1 MATEYNYFTTKP
13 EWVRDLFNR
22 VGLGENDSLK
32 EAWRDLCALGEL
44 RASLPESQQQLIY
57 GKTPAT
63 AQTTNLEEL
72 ILSFD
77 GDVEEA
83 LLEVEDS
90 VSDLSDYDSVE
101 ERMMIAGR
109 YRDTNPRT
117 PEELLALPAFDL
129 LYQQLNDDYRDAYY
143 RYLAL
148 APELATH
155 LNTYQRRSYHSDFPY
170 QQIELR
176 YRILEHFSVYQHLG
190 LNLTELFFSPED
202 PITANAWMFEQA
214 GLYLAAILAP
224 NLNLSGLDNAVSRD
238 REGIL
243 DRIEQG
249 IFEAE
254 GVSQLSNILLQALI
268 MSGHPRAIALV
279 EKLLRAAKLSEG
291 LRQSIIEVID
301 FGSLDTFKY
310 FLQIIQDEN
319 LLRFSSV
326 KRAFLTFGG
335 LTDGLSD
342 KTIPLVGQWLLE
354 GLLEEKAEEYL
365 LEKNYV
371 KFYLGLYL
379 KACHSVEDALS
390 VIVERFG
397 AWDQHQ
403 QIAALHFVG
412 QAKLTIP
419 GSVPTLLMQ
428 TINQI
433 PEETKAG
440 QEKARN
446 LAAALLT
453 NIPELSFGS
462 LPEKRDFL
470 AGILPLFAKVKTSA
484 RYHNIYG
491 EGDAPFSSYY
501 VNLHYRSVVLPLVD
515 EVEDFYEEAY
525 AVFPKYWTSWG
536 DHSAMIPRM
545 KVPAVHK
552 AVVAAIGTG
561 ISDTAFDIIK
571 AAKLELTHEDF
582 LTVGDLLR
590 LKSSTV
596 RNNVAQLLKEA
607 PAETILEVAHAAL
620 STRNKNKRN
629 GAIGILTDNYEVV
642 KNLPQYAQVQELI
655 RGIEFETSLQD
666 QVAVLLGEEKP
677 AHEERELFFTPVA
690 EIPRPELNWD
700 PQAVDTYLNPDLN
713 KLTKFMNDCAEA
725 FAAHHGETVV
735 RTGYDGA
742 KYEARAGYDFFYMTD
757 VVSQYRETTPY
768 DGYTFYE
775 DFLPFT
781 TQLSDLECLLW
792 RHYLTAVTQYEDYGR
807 SYRDEITDWAI
818 KHQYLPDLSSM
829 FKEWASSKVNKTDRE
844 YVISNARA
852 ALNMELARREHK
864 KVNDSCQ
871 DFFAQV
877 LAYQVA
883 KERERIQAG
892 EMIPLDDMPEEA
904 KPETVSLFDYER
916 YVSIQAFD
924 TQTTWANPEQMLA
937 IVLNL
942 VSISKQHNYTFPIEV
957 LFKLEDLGLIGL
969 DLIYTLMLDP
979 DPYPIVRSYRRSSVE
994 YDSHLNTL
1002 LFQVSTNVSRAV
1014 NHSTNVTYQEPAYL
1028 EKQKEVYR
1036 AMVSY
1041 LVEFEIA
1048 RTDSDTPY
1056 SEAISRVFAFY
1067 GAEVFLKTLSKMDK
1081 LTFVRGYSW
1090 GHEGKKE
1097 MFSKI
1102 IARTLPEEDLTQE
1115 RFNELVKQYQID
1127 NQRLLEACV
1136 YNLRFIEYA
1145 ENYLKIPGLVKAA
1158 YFFKTHLNDSL
1169 SDQQKLIVR
1178 RYTDIAFTD
1187 FENGQMDLNWF
1198 KESYQELGENNFQ
1211 ALYDAAKYITDGGK
1225 HKRAQYFA
1233 DAVRGKLKFKEVESR
1248 ISDKRNQ
1255 EMVLAYGLIP
1265 LGKGKSRD
1273 REKDLLHRY
1282 QKLQSFLAES
1292 KKFGSQRRASEA
1304 LKVSIAMNN
1313 LARNVGMSI
1322 NRFTWSM
1329 EAKLSQSQA
1338 EFFSPHQVDDY
1349 FIHID
1354 LTRPE
1359 KPQIIVS
1366 KDDKQLKSVPGK
1378 ISKNAYVK
1386 ELKAVTAAL
1395 KAQYRRARTMLE
1407 EAMCTRETFT
1417 PSALAELDT
1426 VPVVSAL
1433 MRDLLFIHE
1442 GKVGFFRN
1450 GKLEGIKAE
1459 IELAEDAQLRIAHP
1473 VDLLKHDWVAWQN
1486 LLLEREII
1494 QPFKQV
1500 FRELYTMTAEE
1511 RKQDG
1516 YTQRFAGYQV
1526 AVNQTLGLLNSR
1538 GWMLNG
1544 EEGFEKVHHHSDL
1557 RIELYSYADWY
1568 TAGDVEAPSFEKVVF
1583 LDNKTGKTYNMA
1595 ELDPIIFSETMRDL
1609 DLVVSVAHVGGVDP
1623 ELNHTTIELRTRI
1636 LEHNLGLFGVSNYQI
1651 EGSHI
1656 TIKGLLHEYSMHLG
1670 SGVIHVAGRGMLPV
1684 FPVHSQQRGRIFLPF
1699 VDSDP
1704 KTAEIVSKAL
1714 MLANDKKIKDPA
1726 ILSHLR

>member
-1 MATEYNYFTTKP
+1 MATEYNYYLSKR
-13 EWVRDLFNR
+13 EWLEHLFEQSGPKTADFDAQQWIDFLLLSESHDSFDDSALDLIPGF
-22 VGLGENDSLK
+22 K
-32 EAWRDLCALGEL
+32 EARDEATGH
-44 RASLPESQQQLIY
+44 RRRNSQ
-57 GKTPAT
+57 
-63 AQTTNLEEL
+63 
-72 ILSFD
+72 
-77 GDVEEA
+77 
-83 LLEVEDS
+83 
-90 VSDLSDYDSVE
+90 VSWQDK
-101 ERMMIAGR
+101 
-109 YRDTNPRT
+109 YRQKNPQSPR
-117 PEELLALPAFDL
+117 ELLDLPAFKF
-129 LYQQLNDDYRDAYY
+129 LYSRLNADYQDAYY

-148 APELATH
+148 CPRLSVEQ
-155 LNTYQRRSYHSDFPY
+155 NYYQRRSYHSDNPFHFLQP
-170 QQIELR
+170 R
-176 YRILEHFSVYQHLG
+176 YEVLEHFTIYQHEG
-190 LNLTELFFSPED
+190 FNLEEFFTQGKNPLDSHY
-202 PITANAWMFEQA
+202 MFAEA
-214 GLYLAAILAP
+214 AYYLPGILAP
-224 NLNLSGLDNAVSRD
+224 DLDLPGLENPVSRD
-238 REGIL
+238 PEALL
-243 DRIEQG
+243 DKIEQG

-254 GVSQLSNILLQALI
+254 GVSSVSSPLLKGLV
-268 MSGHPRAIALV
+268 MSGHPRALDLV
-279 EKLLRAAKLSEG
+279 AKLLRAAKLSEG
-291 LRQSIIEVID
+291 LRQSILETID
-301 FGSLDTFKY
+301 TGSLETYKF
-310 FLQIIQDEN
+310 FLKIVKDED
-319 LLRFSSV
+319 LIRFSSV
-326 KRAFLTFGG
+326 KRSFLTF
-335 LTDGLSD
+335 TGLSEELSG
-342 KTIPLVGQWLLE
+342 KTIPMMAEWTIECLLE
-354 GLLEEKAEEYL
+354 DKAEEFLEEK
-365 LEKNYV
+365 NYI
-371 KFYLGLYL
+371 KFYLGLYAI
-379 KACHSVEDALS
+379 ACKSLESALE
-390 VIVERFG
+390 IIRQRFTS
-397 AWDQHQ
+397 WDHHQ
-403 QIAALHFVG
+403 QIAALFMVKNA
-412 QAKLTIP
+412 QLALPAAIP
-419 GSVPTLLMQ
+419 TALMQ
-428 TINQI
+428 SIQQLPYSTK
-433 PEETKAG
+433 EELS
-440 QEKARN
+440 QVRN
-446 LAAALLT
+446 LTATALT
-453 NIPELSFGS
+453 N
-462 LPEKRDFL
+462 LPQLTFTSVEEKRDFL
-470 AGILPLFAKVKTSA
+470 STVLPLLTGMKGTA
-484 RYHNIYG
+484 RAYQVIG
-491 EGDAPFSSYY
+491 EGDSPYTAYQSSRLY
-501 VNLHYRSVVLPLVD
+501 SETILPLVD
-515 EVEDFYEEAY
+515 ELNDFHEAAY
-525 AVFPKYWTSWG
+525 AVFPKYWVSWHG
-536 DHSAMIPRM
+536 SKGMAHRVHHPVVHSAM
-545 KVPAVHK
+545 VSAV
-552 AVVAAIGTG
+552 GTG
-561 ISDTAFDIIK
+561 ISDAALNIIQDTGM
-571 AAKLELTHEDF
+571 KLSHGDF
-582 LTVGDLLR
+582 LTLGDLLR
-590 LKSSTV
+590 LKGSTV
-596 RNNVAQLLKEA
+596 RNNVATLLKEA
-607 PAETILEVAHAAL
+607 PADTILEVAEAAL

-677 AHEERELFFTPVA
+677 AHEERELFFTPVT
-690 EIPRPELNWD
+690 EIPRPELNWKQSYID
-700 PQAVDTYLNPDLN
+700 EFLHADLE
-713 KLTKFMNDCAEA
+713 KFDRFIQDCADV
-725 FAAHHGETVV
+725 FASHHGDEVTIVH
-735 RTGYDGA
+735 YDGSTRRI
-742 KYEARAGYDFFYMTD
+742 RAGYDFTQMQSLAPTMD
-757 VVSQYRETTPY
+757 NK
-768 DGYTFYE
+768 DYTKYSFYE
-775 DFLPFT
+775 DFLPLT
-781 TQLSDLECLLW
+781 TTLTDTECALYMHLLAIIDDYESYSRRSFSDD
-792 RHYLTAVTQYEDYGR
+792 VVDY
-807 SYRDEITDWAI
+807 AI
-818 KHQYLPDLSSM
+818 SHGYLPDLTGLI
-829 FKEWASSKVNKTDRE
+829 SKYATDRKPE
-844 YVISNARA
+844 HDDYIRNAVHT
-852 ALNMELARREHK
+852 LNMEQMRRGED
-864 KVNDSCQ
+864 NLNAATGE
-871 DFFAQV
+871 FFSHVTAFHI
-877 LAYQVA
+877 A
-883 KERERIQAG
+883 KERERVQKG
-892 EMIPLDDMPEEA
+892 EAFPVHDSDQKITPE
-904 KPETVSLFDYER
+904 SSIYFDYLR
-916 YVSIQAFD
+916 YPIYRALRVETARKHPDFSF
-924 TQTTWANPEQMLA
+924 A

-942 VSISKQHNYTFPIEV
+942 VDLCRNHNYPFDIDL
-957 LFKLEDLGLIGL
+957 LFLFEDLGLVSR
-969 DLIYTLMLDP
+969 DFIYTLVLDEHQ
-979 DPYPIVRSYRRSSVE
+979 YETYSRSYYHTSSDPSSHLTTLVRELSNNVSQSESSVK
-994 YDSHLNTL
+994 YAHYT
-1002 LFQVSTNVSRAV
+1002 
-1014 NHSTNVTYQEPAYL
+1014 EPAYL
-1028 EKQKEVYR
+1028 DQQKEVYH
-1036 AMVSY
+1036 AAISY

-1056 SEAISRVFAFY
+1056 SEAVSHAFAFY

-1127 NQRLLEACV
+1127 DQRLLEACV

-1145 ENYLKIPGLVKAA
+1145 ENYLQIPGLVKAA

-1169 SDQQKLIVR
+1169 NDQQKLIVR
-1178 RYTDIAFTD
+1178 RYTDIDFTD
-1187 FENGQMDLNWF
+1187 FENGQMDLDWF
-1198 KESYQELGENNFQ
+1198 KESYQELGEKNFQ

-1273 REKDLLHRY
+1273 SEKDLLHRY

-1313 LARNVGMSI
+1313 LARNMGLSI

-1354 LTRPE
+1354 LARPE

-1386 ELKAVTAAL
+1386 ELKTVKAAL

-1407 EAMCTRETFT
+1407 DAMCTRETFT
-1417 PSALAELDT
+1417 PSALTELDA

-1433 MRDLLFIHE
+1433 MRDLLFIHN
-1442 GKVGFFRN
+1442 GTVGFFRD
-1450 GKLEGIKAE
+1450 GKLGGLKGE
-1459 IELAEDAQLRIAHP
+1459 IGLAEDAQLRVAHP
-1473 VDLLKHDWVAWQN
+1473 VDLLEHDWVAWQN

-1511 RKQDG
+1511 REQDG

-1595 ELDPIIFSETMRDL
+1595 ELDPLIFSETMRDL

-1636 LEHNLGLFGVSNYQI
+1636 LEHNLGLLGVKNYQI
-1651 EGSHI
+1651 EGSHV
-1656 TIKGLLHEYSMHLG
+1656 TIHGQLHQYSMHLG